1 MLKSKFTIQFPLTII
16 TVTLGTFHMVPAESI
31 KPIPA
36 TYNTRFATEA
46 EFPFKGNII
55 TNTISCGSIIM
66 SETFV
71 LSAAHC
77 FIRFDSSG
85 RKKYIDLSDAFMLFG
100 SLLQGEGLMRRIEHY
115 SVSPNYQMS
124 QTSPVLH
131 ADIAVAYLNEPLKFS
146 YKIQPATVVSTDPMV
161 FLQAWNNI
169 VDNEKAC
176 YVMGWALMKE
186 NGMGSYDFYDS
197 DFLRVS
203 AVSALTDE
211 KCKNS
216 IGNEE
221 DNIVRYG
228 GVCAKHMV
236 LNEDVMA
243 GDAGAALY
251 CEGNVFGVLSAL
263 KAHKEYTRIAHF
275 FLLKDYLSHIED
287 EVSEGSIKKGHFFI
301 STILPYVITNTLIS
315 K

>member
-1 MLKSKFTIQFPLTII
+1 MLKSKFTLQFPLAII

-36 TYNTRFATEA
+36 TYNTRYATEG
-46 EFPFKGNII
+46 EFPFMGNLI
-55 TNTISCGSIIM
+55 TSGDPCGLTIM
-66 SETFV
+66 SKTVV

-77 FIRFDSSG
+77 FIRFDIYG
-85 RKKYIDLSDAFMLFG
+85 NTGYIDLTNTVAFFG
-100 SLLQGEGLMRRIEHY
+100 SLLHGHGIIRRIRHY
-115 SVSPNYQMS
+115 SVSPNYKKS
-124 QTSPVLH
+124 ETRPVLH
-131 ADIAVAYLNEPLKFS
+131 ADIALAYLKEALEFS
-146 YKIQPATVVSTDPMV
+146 YYIQPATVVSTDPNV
-161 FLQAWNNI
+161 FVQGWSDI

-176 YVMGWALMKE
+176 YVMGWAFIQNK
-186 NGMGSYDFYDS
+186 GRGSFDFYLS
-197 DFLRVS
+197 DYLRVS

-211 KCKNS
+211 NCKNS

-221 DNIVRYG
+221 GNIVRYG
-228 GVCAKHMV
+228 GVCTQHLAI
-236 LNEDVMA
+236 NEDLMA

-263 KAHKEYTRIAHF
+263 KVNNKQRRIAHF
-275 FLLKDYLSHIED
+275 FLLKEYLSHIED
-287 EVSEGSIKKGHFFI
+287 GVSVRSVEKNLFFL